1 MKIAFRITVRSYS
14 TNVVTDD
21 PGVRLESGGQL
32 LASVSRTTRPERWQS
47 SSHGPRRLA
56 RARAE
61 ARHEQTLQELFA
73 ADRDRFVR
81 VAYGILKNKE
91 DAEDAVQ
98 DAFVSACRYLWG
110 FEGRS
115 ALKTWLTRIVMNAAL
130 MMRRKRKNITVA
142 FISEFSGDD
151 LLGSDRIPDV
161 QPNPEQAY
169 SRAESHELLKA
180 LLDHMN
186 PLLREALTM
195 TYYHELTTAEA
206 SSVLGIPLGTYK
218 ARVFRARRLLE
229 ERASKLAQAPAR
241 SPSLG
246 STPNRSFAPQPACG
260 TGALTRK
267 LLDAV

>member
-1 MKIAFRITVRSYS
+1 LKIAFRITVRSYS

-180 LLDHMN
+180 LLDNMN
-186 PLLREALTM
+186 PLLREALIL
-195 TYYHELTTAEA
+195 TYYHELTITEA
-206 SSVLGIPLGTYK
+206 SSALGVPLSTYK
-218 ARVFRARRLLE
+218 ARLFRARRLLE
-229 ERASKLAQAPAR
+229 ERVSKLAQAP
-241 SPSLG
+241 PYPFLG
-246 STPNRSFAPQPACG
+246 STPHRSLAPQPACG
-260 TGALTRK
+260 NGGLARK
-267 LLDAV
+267 LLDAI

>member
-1 MKIAFRITVRSYS
+1 M
-14 TNVVTDD
+14 TDD

-32 LASVSRTTRPERWQS
+32 LANVSRTTRPARWQS
-47 SSHGPRRLA
+47 SSHRPRRLA
-56 RARAE
+56 RAQSE
-61 ARHEQTLQELFA
+61 AQQEHTLQELFA
-73 ADRDRFVR
+73 ADRHRFVR

-98 DAFVSACRYLWG
+98 DAFVSACRHLWG

-130 MMRRKRKNITVA
+130 MLRRKRKNITA
-142 FISEFSGDD
+142 ACISEFSGD
-151 LLGSDRIPDV
+151 LLGSDGIPDV

-169 SRAESHELLKA
+169 SQAESHELLKA

-195 TYYHELTTAEA
+195 TYYHELTIAEA
-206 SSVLGIPLGTYK
+206 SSVLGVPLSTYK

-246 STPNRSFAPQPACG
+246 SKPNRSFAPQPACG
-260 TGALTRK
+260 TRVLTRK
-267 LLDAV
+267 LPDAI